1 MTGTSID
8 GLDAAL
14 VRITGQGL
22 AMKVTVLN
30 CIKVELGRDPDLFGI
45 PLKKLSLQQPMKAEE
60 ITRTAHD
67 FGLLHLKTLKELI
80 GDSKLDLVSVHGQTV
95 LHKPPLSWQ
104 LINPSII
111 AYGLN
116 TPVVYDLRA
125 ADLATGG
132 EGAPITPLAD
142 FILFNH
148 GQQVAPT
155 LAVGETASSPTLAVG
170 ETGIDNRNSSE
181 TRGIVN
187 LGGFSN
193 ITILPP
199 CPEDDDPST
208 ISSPCIDNIA
218 GMDVCSCNQ
227 LLDRIADKL
236 FGVQYDD
243 NGLHAAKGEVLPEGF
258 ETLLRRLSDQTNE
271 RRSLGTG
278 DELEEWLREYS
289 SGHSAADIAR
299 TACAAIAQVIVN
311 SCQPV
316 DRLIVAGGGVNNSTL
331 LNEIRDRAVVP
342 VDLSDDYDIP
352 FKFREAVAMAVLG
365 ALCQDRIPITLPQVT
380 GVDIAPVS
388 GCWVIP

>member
-8 GLDAAL
+8 GLDVAL

-30 CIKVELGRDPDLFGI
+30 CLEVELGDLAI
-45 PLKKLSLQQPMKAEE
+45 PLKRLSLQQPLKVEE
-60 ITRTAHD
+60 IARTAHD
-67 FGLLHLKTLKELI
+67 FGFLHLKALKELI
-80 GDSKLDLVSVHGQTV
+80 GSSKLDLISVHGQTI

-142 FILFNH
+142 FILF
-148 GQQVAPT
+148 
-155 LAVGETASSPTLAVG
+155 
-170 ETGIDNRNSSE
+170 RNSDE

-187 LGGFSN
+187 LGGYCN
-193 ITILPP
+193 VTILPP
-199 CPEDDDPST
+199 CPEEDDPST
-208 ISSPCIDNIA
+208 ISTCIDNVA

-227 LLDRIADKL
+227 LLDRIAEKL
-236 FGVQYDD
+236 FGEQYDD
-243 NGLHAAKGEVLPEGF
+243 TGLHAAKGKVLPEGF
-258 ETLLRRLSDQTNE
+258 ETLLRMLSDQANE

-278 DELEEWLREYS
+278 DELEEWLDKYS
-289 SGHSAADIAR
+289 SGHTAKDIAR
-299 TACAAIAQVIVN
+299 TACAAIAQAIVN

-316 DRLIVAGGGVNNSTL
+316 DRLIIAGGGVKNSTL
-331 LNEIRDRAVVP
+331 MGEIRERATIPVV
-342 VDLSDDYDIP
+342 LSDDHDIP
-352 FKFREAVAMAVLG
+352 FMFREAVAMAVLG
-365 ALCQDRIPITLPQVT
+365 AQCQDRIPITLPQVT
-380 GVDIAPVS
+380 GVEFAPVS

>member
-1 MTGTSID
+1 MRLIAGCMTGTSID

-30 CIKVELGRDPDLFGI
+30 CLEVELGDLAI
-45 PLKKLSLQQPMKAEE
+45 PLKRLSLQQSMKAEE
-60 ITRTAHD
+60 IARTAHD
-67 FGLLHLKTLKELI
+67 FGLLHLKALRELA
-80 GDSKLDLVSVHGQTV
+80 GGSKLDLISVHGQTV

-104 LINPSII
+104 LINPSVI
-111 AYGLN
+111 AYGLD

-125 ADLATGG
+125 ADLASGG

-142 FILFNH
+142 FILFR
-148 GQQVAPT
+148 
-155 LAVGETASSPTLAVG
+155 S
-170 ETGIDNRNSSE
+170 SSE

-187 LGGFSN
+187 LGGFCN
-193 ITILPP
+193 VRILPHIP
-199 CPEDDDPST
+199 PSVSRGGQRGGIKHPT
-208 ISSPCIDNIA
+208 SPCIDNIA

-227 LLDRIADKL
+227 LLDSIADKL
-236 FGVQYDD
+236 FGEPYDD
-243 NGLHAAKGEVLPEGF
+243 NGQHAAKGEVLPEGF
-258 ETLLRRLSDQTNE
+258 ETLLRMLSDQANE

-278 DELEEWLREYS
+278 DELEEWLHKYS
-289 SGHSAADIAR
+289 SGNSAEDIVR
-299 TACAAIAQVIVN
+299 TACAAVAQAIVN

-316 DRLIVAGGGVNNSTL
+316 DRLIIAGGGVKNSTL
-331 LNEIRDRAVVP
+331 MSEIRDRATIP

-380 GVDIAPVS
+380 EIEIAPVS